1 MYSQD
6 WTPIVLRKT
15 VKQDA
20 NAAIRNGDAVKQTQ
34 LKKDTT
40 QQKYNST
47 ARKLE
52 ADLDKNLE
60 EVPVIKL
67 NILNSEMK
75 KQLITFRNERK
86 YNQDQLAKLIN
97 EDVSIIKNLE
107 TGKVVNNV
115 NVLQKINRI
124 LGTKLKFD
132 K

>member
-75 KQLITFRNERK
+75 KQLITFRNEKK

>member
-34 LKKDTT
+34 VKKDTI

>member
-67 NILNSEMK
+67 NILNPEMK
-75 KQLITFRNERK
+75 TQLITFRNEKK
-86 YNQDQLAKLIN
+86 YNQIQLAKLIN

-124 LGTKLKFD
+124 LGTKLRFD

>member
-67 NILNSEMK
+67 NILNPEMK
-75 KQLITFRNERK
+75 TQLITFRNEKK
-86 YNQDQLAKLIN
+86 YNQIQLAKLIN

-107 TGKVVNNV
+107 T
-115 NVLQKINRI
+115 LY
-124 LGTKLKFD
+124 KLKSI
-132 K
+132 

>member
-15 VKQDA
+15 VKQDI

-34 LKKDTT
+34 IKKDTT

-75 KQLITFRNERK
+75 KQLITFRNEKK

>member
-15 VKQDA
+15 VKQDT

-34 LKKDTT
+34 IKKDTT

-75 KQLITFRNERK
+75 KQLITFRNEKK